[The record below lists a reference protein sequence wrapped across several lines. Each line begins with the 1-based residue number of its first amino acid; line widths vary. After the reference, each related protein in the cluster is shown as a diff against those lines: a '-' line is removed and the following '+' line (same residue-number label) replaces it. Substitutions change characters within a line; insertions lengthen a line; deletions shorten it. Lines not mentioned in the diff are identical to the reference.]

1 MEKSIL
7 SNSTEAIWLIRS
19 NGHILGPYTKS
30 QVEDLLRTREIVV
43 VDEICRPMRIWRHI
57 NEIPELAKVVE
68 EVRIKN
74 ENFSENTYTET
85 NPLDDSLTMSVTG
98 GADSGLDAELT
109 QEITFHLDDSKT
121 QEIVYE
127 NLSEESTSPSDP
139 SPLGTSEKV
148 KTFVFEENKE
158 SREGAKKVRGVMWGI
173 LGILC
178 AALVGGI
185 VFKKLVLVPKS
196 INKAEQQS
204 IHDARLAYKVGDYD
218 LALRKF
224 ERAFEINP
232 QNIEIHLSFATLLT
246 QVRGDTFKAREILV
260 NLLGQPNIRQEKVL
274 NMLAV
279 SHLIDGDLSEAKN
292 YLQKATQENADYTP
306 ANYNL
311 AVLAFQEN
319 SFEKAKTLLE
329 AAVTRGDRDP
339 ATSLMLSRTLV
350 KLWDEN
356 KDSAYLEAGHAILS
370 PFLQRKQIYTLES
383 LLIDGYVYAL
393 EDNAKRVYANIIR
406 MLNMDPNF
414 TEDHRINLNYDRRF
428 ISWRSLEFWCR
439 TMAARLS
446 SSVEAKGV
454 LSMCLLKAGNSD
466 LAKKTIESA
475 LDQDPTNVLLLS
487 MFTYVANKMNL
498 SVVASTALAAA
509 ISANKE
515 EQSQRPLVLQGEF
528 CKQSQDLDCAE
539 EYWMKVLF
547 KEPDSVLALSGLAQ
561 IYWEKGEKEKSK
573 EYLVRALNH
582 SAFYRPMLQ
591 LKSQLITPD
600 QK

>member
-1 MEKSIL
+1 M